1 MSKFQNSSIGKKL
14 IMSFS
19 GLFLIMFILV
29 HLTVNLFLLVPFF
42 KPEDAGSAYNLA
54 AHFMATNPIIR
65 IMEPVLGIGFL
76 VHIIYATI
84 LTLQNAKARP
94 IGYSVVDNTKSSK
107 WASRSM
113 VELGGLV
120 LVFLAIHLAN
130 FYWHI
135 KFGTGVIK
143 EVSVNGEVMH
153 DTYGL
158 VVDKLAHPVFAG
170 LYVLGAIFLGLHLSH
185 GFWSAFQSIGFS
197 NENWRKRLTNLG
209 YFFSVVIAF
218 GFAIIPVLLMFA
230 KMGK

>member
-14 IMSFS
+14 IMSLS

-42 KPEDAGSAYNLA
+42 NPEDAGAAYNVA

-65 IMEPVLGIGFL
+65 IVEPILGIGFI
-76 VHIIYATI
+76 VHIVYAFV
-84 LTLQNAKARP
+84 LTLQNMKARP
-94 IGYSVVDNTKSSK
+94 VGYAVVDNSKSSK

-113 VELGGLV
+113 LELGGLV
-120 LVFLAIHLAN
+120 LVFLVIHIAN

-135 KFGTGVIK
+135 KFGTGVVK
-143 EVSVNGEVMH
+143 EVSINGEVMH
-153 DTYGL
+153 DTFGL
-158 VVDKLAHPVFAG
+158 VADKLANPVFAG
-170 LYVLGAIFLGLHLSH
+170 LYVLGAILLGLHLSH

-197 NENWRKRLTNLG
+197 NVAWRKRLTNLG

-218 GFAIIPVLLMFA
+218 GFAIIPVVLMIA
-230 KMGK
+230 KFGK